1 VKVHFKDAGAVKR
14 RGRCSVGVAALAL
27 LAIAMVSNVG
37 STAAI
42 TGNPKNMIIGGLSH
56 ISYGTFA
63 GACGR
68 LWSSVSSSRL
78 YWSLSR
84 IAVNSSPASTV
95 TVAGPVRYHRPL
107 VMKSVLVTVAM
118 VNAVFSWTSRLRRWP
133 SAAAHCVAHP
143 EAEARKGL

>member
-27 LAIAMVSNVG
+27 LAIAMASNVG

-95 TVAGPVRYHRPL
+95 KLRDRC
-107 VMKSVLVTVAM
+107 VT
-118 VNAVFSWTSRLRRWP
+118 TDRW
-133 SAAAHCVAHP
+133 
-143 EAEARKGL
+143 